1 MNKPQ
6 RELDLQELL
15 LFLWHHIAVVLVC
28 MLAGALGYAGLTLY
42 KDQSLPPYQASALL
56 AFEMTYDDA
65 PAASDRLQY
74 SSKIASLAGVVLT
87 SDAVLEPAGQAL
99 TPAAAPSE
107 LDGRVSV
114 SAVSDSP
121 FMRLTVTGPDAES
134 AQALCAAILDVAE
147 EASLQMTRM
156 GTLYAV
162 SDVTVQPAA
171 QASPLRA
178 GLVGALLGAI
188 VGLAVLA
195 ALELF
200 DRTLHDAGDI
210 AYYLDLAPLGVIPA
224 PASKAAPLQ
233 GDAYRALCGALSA
246 QLPDG
251 SLLVVTGTEADAAR
265 AAAEGLAGALAESG
279 RRVLLA
285 DAALHGAP
293 AAQGPSLLG
302 LLQQTCPPQD
312 LPEAAAGTPARL
324 PAGGAAGDPAALL
337 GSETAQALWAAL
349 RARYDCTV
357 LYAPDPCLAPETAML
372 ARAAQGVL
380 LAVQS
385 GKTPVESAQLA
396 CRCLDGAPLLGAV
409 VTGYAY
415 EKACRRDGFYYAL
428 RKAAGQRQ
436 A

>member
-178 GLVGALLGAI
+178 GLVGAL
-188 VGLAVLA
+188 
-195 ALELF
+195 
-200 DRTLHDAGDI
+200 
-210 AYYLDLAPLGVIPA
+210 
-224 PASKAAPLQ
+224 
-233 GDAYRALCGALSA
+233 SA

-285 DAALHGAP
+285 DAALRGAP

-324 PAGGAAGDPAALL
+324 PAGSAAGDPAALL

-349 RARYDCTV
+349 RARYDCSV